1 MFEYSHR
8 DPVSE
13 QAYYGSLAKAMEKA
27 LTCCNC
33 ECIADS
39 DLDKHKPV
47 DRYKG
52 KIPQRERLLWITIYS
67 SLISFTS

>member
-8 DPVSE
+8 DSVSE

-27 LTCCNC
+27 LNCCNC

-52 KIPQRERLLWITIYS
+52 KIPQRERLLWIAIYS